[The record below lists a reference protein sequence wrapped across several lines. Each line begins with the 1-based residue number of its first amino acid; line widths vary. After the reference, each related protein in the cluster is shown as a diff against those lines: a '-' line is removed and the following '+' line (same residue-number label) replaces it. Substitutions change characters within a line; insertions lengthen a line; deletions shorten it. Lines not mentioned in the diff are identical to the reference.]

1 MTIWVDRDTVVLMHN
16 EQLAWHGG
24 AAGIRDEALL
34 ESALARPL
42 NRAGYSEPD
51 VAELGATYA
60 IAIARNHP
68 FIDGNKRA
76 GFMAMVLFLS
86 LNGMPLE
93 APEPEAIVAMIDMA
107 SGEMGE
113 DEFTAWVRV
122 HARPVHAGASCH
134 EA

>member
-1 MTIWVDRDTVVLMHN
+1 MPIWVERDIVILLHN

-42 NRAGYSEPD
+42 NRAGYGEPD
-51 VAELGATYA
+51 VAELGAIYA
-60 IAIARNHP
+60 IGIARNHP

-93 APEPEAIVAMIDMA
+93 APEPEAIVAMLDMA

-113 DEFTAWVRV
+113 DEFTAWVRL
-122 HARPVHAGASCH
+122 HARPAGVGGSCPG
-134 EA
+134 A